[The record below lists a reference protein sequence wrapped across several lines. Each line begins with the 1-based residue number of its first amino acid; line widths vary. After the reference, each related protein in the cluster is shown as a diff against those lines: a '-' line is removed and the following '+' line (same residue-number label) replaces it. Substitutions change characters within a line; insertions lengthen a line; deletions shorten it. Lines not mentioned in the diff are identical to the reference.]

1 MGGNAFVG
9 RRIALN
15 PAGEAGTE
23 VRFANVLLG
32 HLAQDGRFK
41 PAAYSRPQRPPH
53 RTQTAASDGG
63 LERGGA
69 KLLPRHPFQAR
80 LRKWEITLFLAFSDS
95 VTFGNSQ
102 PRMISPRHFSSFIA
116 HSRLASSLVA
126 IGVLGL
132 ANSLSAQIRVVN
144 TGDSI
149 TAGAGASTPS
159 RAYSSL
165 LANFLGSGYAV
176 QRQGTGGSTVLHDG
190 QPSFIDTPT
199 FSASIAANPN
209 IVTIQLGTNDSKAV
223 NRARLGDFV
232 SDYVS
237 LIDRYRGLP
246 AAPRIYLALPPPAIE
261 LGNSDIS
268 GSAVAN
274 EIIPL
279 VFEAARQRNLRV
291 IDLNTPFAD
300 SFHTFI
306 PDGVHPNDEGH
317 RLIATQMRDA
327 IIGGRSLRALPQP
340 WERSTVGVGLNG
352 ADALD
357 QDNQL
362 IVLGAGV
369 GAGGGADA
377 FRFVAQPASGDTE
390 VSTLFVGQRNMDP
403 LSTTLG
409 ESSAGVMLR
418 VGTGAGAPH
427 FSVFATP
434 QNGVSLR
441 WRVADGANTGIGTVA
456 NVRPPV
462 WLRVRRVGNV
472 FTGFYSG
479 NGSDWSQLGQPL
491 TLALPETLLAGF
503 AANSGSSNQLTRAL
517 FEPVNVTWGDGQNP
531 PPVAAGDALPR
542 GGPRVLASRSPAT
555 FRADWEEKPR
565 HAGRLR

>member
-1 MGGNAFVG
+1 
-9 RRIALN
+9 
-15 PAGEAGTE
+15 
-23 VRFANVLLG
+23 
-32 HLAQDGRFK
+32 
-41 PAAYSRPQRPPH
+41 
-53 RTQTAASDGG
+53 
-63 LERGGA
+63 
-69 KLLPRHPFQAR
+69 
-80 LRKWEITLFLAFSDS
+80 
-95 VTFGNSQ
+95 
-102 PRMISPRHFSSFIA
+102 MISPRHFSSFIA
-116 HSRLASSLVA
+116 HTRLASSLVA

-144 TGDSI
+144 SGDSI
-149 TAGAGASTPS
+149 TAGAGASTLSRSYPS
-159 RAYSSL
+159 V
-165 LANFLGSGYAV
+165 LANLLGSGYV
-176 QRQGTGGSTVLHDG
+176 VRGEGTGGSTLLSNG
-190 QPSFIDTPT
+190 QPSFIDTQT
-199 FSASIAANPN
+199 FSNSIAANPN
-209 IVTIQLGTNDSKAV
+209 IVTILLGTNDSKAI

-246 AAPRIYLALPPPAIE
+246 AAPQVYLALPPPAVE
-261 LGNSDIS
+261 LGDSDIS
-268 GSAVAN
+268 GSVVAN

-279 VFEAARQRNLRV
+279 IFEAARRRNLRV
-291 IDLNTPFAD
+291 IDLNTPIAD
-300 SFHTFI
+300 SFHTYVS
-306 PDGVHPNDEGH
+306 DGIHPNDEGH
-317 RLIATQMRDA
+317 RIIATRMRDA
-327 IIGGRSLRALPQP
+327 IISGRSLRALPQP
-340 WERSTVGVGLNG
+340 WERSTVGVGLTG

-369 GAGGGADA
+369 AVGGGSDA

-390 VSTLFVGQRNMDP
+390 VTTLFVGQRNMDP

-441 WRVADGANTGIGTVA
+441 WRVADGANTGIVTAA

-479 NGSDWSQLGQPL
+479 NGSDWIELGQPL
-491 TLALPETLLAGF
+491 TLDLPVTLLAGF
-503 AANSGSSNQLTRAL
+503 AANSGSSNQLTRAR
-517 FEPVNVTWGDGQNP
+517 FEQANVTWDGAENP
-531 PPVAAGDALPR
+531 PPVEEDDALPR
-542 GGPRVLASRSPAT
+542 GGPGLFGSRSPAT
-555 FRADWEEKPR
+555 FRADWKEKPR